1 MAAHTGGSS
10 SAGGRGGRGLRLA
23 AARAHPMDTTSR
35 SGGRRWP
42 SLSPPL
48 LGSFAARSGWWGWR
62 TMAGVGVGA
71 VGGRAGV
78 GQADLAAGGQGAVG
92 LAGLLGEQAATFGG
106 PGQAVGGL
114 VGVEGA
120 GGDQ

>member
-10 SAGGRGGRGLRLA
+10 SAGGRGGRGLCLA

-78 GQADLAAGGQGAVG
+78 GQADLAAGGQGALG
-92 LAGLLGEQAATFGG
+92 LAALVPQQGAAFGG
-106 PGQAVGGL
+106 LQEALVDLGGVG
-114 VGVEGA
+114 
-120 GGDQ
+120 